1 METTP
6 KILQIRL
13 DKTKYHSHAIGDRI
27 PGDPHYRVAFMQ
39 GGLPFDI
46 EGILLPDDGKTEPWT
61 AMNADNKL
69 VTHYP
74 LYDPKMRKLVAD
86 KMARLNR
93 QAESPD
99 APIEIDGNSDESE
112 RMAASDD
119 VNLESWLRGEIQY
132 QAWKLFAAAKKR
144 FGKNYTQLKTLVEDL
159 VLDEKIV
166 PEDQVCDGVKA
177 HLTAKAA

>member
-6 KILQIRL
+6 KLVQIRL
-13 DKTKYHSHAIGDRI
+13 DRSKYFSNAIGDRL
-27 PGDPHYRVAFMQ
+27 PDDPHYRVAHMQ

-46 EGILLPDDGKTEPWT
+46 DGVLVPDDGKTGPWQSL
-61 AMNADNKL
+61 NADNKP
-69 VTHYP
+69 VMHHP
-74 LYDPKMRKLVAD
+74 LYNEKMRAVVKQRTE
-86 KMARLNR
+86 RLNK

-99 APIEIDGNSDESE
+99 APLEIDANSDEND

-132 QAWKLFAAAKKR
+132 QSWKLFAAGRKR
-144 FGKNYTQLKTLVEDL
+144 FGKVYTQLKTLVEDL

-166 PEDQVCDGVKA
+166 PEDQCCPGVRA
-177 HLTAKAA
+177 YLDNKAA